1 MPINDLHFIKIKTVV
16 YLQYT
21 PNDLLKQIMQR
32 TIFTADDYRR
42 WDALLEHFYVNPL
55 EQSSSSSLPDI
66 SDAENTLDT
75 DENIEIE
82 RDNNSA
88 PENLAKLDISHREQS
103 VNTLGNKEQKDTI
116 GESQDKEDTP
126 NKTEEVCKTMKVISF
141 IFVLI
146 GRINLVYNLLGRNI
160 GRSLPSTV
168 FTLVS

>member
-1 MPINDLHFIKIKTVV
+1 MC
-16 YLQYT
+16 
-21 PNDLLKQIMQR
+21 
-32 TIFTADDYRR
+32 
-42 WDALLEHFYVNPL
+42 
-55 EQSSSSSLPDI
+55 QSSSSSLPDI

-75 DENIEIE
+75 DENFEIE

-88 PENLAKLDISHREQS
+88 PENLANLDISHREQS